1 MTLSLTKKK
10 EIRKFGIIAFFFF
23 GVLCVLAVLRKKE
36 LLTLFFG
43 FLSVVG
49 LSLLAFPKPLKPV
62 YEGWLKIGH
71 FIGKTVTSIILA
83 LAYYLVITP
92 AGLLKRLFSGRPLPL
107 KPDKNVLSYWRD
119 HSKLTVNYK
128 ERFEKR
134 Y

>member
-1 MTLSLTKKK
+1 MCIGSFA
-10 EIRKFGIIAFFFF
+10 EERIINF
-23 GVLCVLAVLRKKE
+23 V
-36 LLTLFFG
+36 FG

-92 AGLLKRLFSGRPLPL
+92 AGLLKDYLAE
-107 KPDKNVLSYWRD
+107 D
-119 HSKLTVNYK
+119 HFL
-128 ERFEKR
+128 
-134 Y
+134 

>member
-10 EIRKFGIIAFFFF
+10 EIRKFGIIAIFFF
-23 GVLCVLAVLRKKE
+23 GVLCGLAVLRKKE
-36 LLTLFFG
+36 WLIWFFG
-43 FLSVVG
+43 FLSLVG
-49 LSLLAFPKPLKPV
+49 LSLLAFPEPLKPV

-71 FIGKTVTSIILA
+71 FIGKIVTSIILA

-92 AGLLKRLFSGRPLPL
+92 AGLLKRLFGGAPLPL

-119 HSKLTVNYK
+119 RSKPMVDYK